1 METEGGEEGGKR
13 SDEGGKKEEEWYET
27 IICRHFPQVILLLT
41 LTWKRSCPMH
51 SDTSRL

>member
-1 METEGGEEGGKR
+1 MEGGEEGGR
-13 SDEGGKKEEEWYET
+13 WCDEGEKEEDEWYES
-27 IICRHFPQVILLLT
+27 IICRHFTKLILLLT